1 MFNNYFNTKIP
12 PTPAP
17 EQTKQLFHYQ
27 QLIYKAIS
35 ESHDFLSLWDLQ
47 SLIKGPNFE
56 RHELKLIYK
65 KRKNLEFFFLLL
77 FREVHM
83 LIDLAV
89 SG

>member
-17 EQTKQLFHYQ
+17 QQTKQLFHYQ

-65 KRKNLEFFFLLL
+65 DELCRWL
-77 FREVHM
+77 FKGIYTGE
-83 LIDLAV
+83 LIIIKIGA
-89 SG
+89 

>member
-17 EQTKQLFHYQ
+17 QQTKQLFHYQ

-65 KRKNLEFFFLLL
+65 KMKILIL
-77 FREVHM
+77 FHE
-83 LIDLAV
+83 L
-89 SG
+89 